1 MSWTCESSFAVPMLS
16 PYSPCVRLSA
26 ETAGRR
32 VEYALTDQP
41 IAIIGSRR
49 DCHLPLEDSDVSRVH
64 CAVINTGSDVLV
76 TDLRSI
82 TGTFRNN
89 ERIHVR
95 RLYDGDR
102 LRVGNVDISIEI
114 AQKADGRDRRRTEPA
129 PQRLLR
135 LAGSGRDFE
144 LERGVALIGRRGN
157 CEVPLESPDVSRIH
171 ALLFEYEHRPVVCD
185 LGSRGGTFVND
196 SPVSL
201 AWLNNGDALGI
212 GDELLAVTVGRTG
225 EQENDEERV
234 ERHGRA
240 QHADLERDQPRGH

>member
-1 MSWTCESSFAVPMLS
+1 MSWMIESSFAMPMLTPQS
-16 PYSPCVRLSA
+16 PAVRLTA
-26 ETAGRR
+26 ETAGLH

-64 CAVINTGSDVLV
+64 CAVINTGSEVLV

-95 RLYDGDR
+95 QLEDGDR
-102 LRVGNVDISIEI
+102 LRVGNVDISVEI
-114 AQKADGRDRRRTEPA
+114 TRVADARDCRRTEFA
-129 PQRLLR
+129 PQTLLR
-135 LAGSGRDFE
+135 LVGSGRDFE

-171 ALLFEYEHRPVVCD
+171 ALLFEYDHRPVVCD

-212 GDELLAVTVGRTG
+212 GDELLAVTVGRIG
-225 EQENDEERV
+225 GQENDEERL
-234 ERHGRA
+234 ERNGRA
-240 QHADLERDQPRGH
+240 QHAHFERDQPLGH